1 MPASS
6 SSQRYT
12 TKTLRL
18 PPSSSTAAP
27 GPSSPASSLR
37 SSTKRTRQS
46 SVAAPSSATSGRR
59 AARNKAKQDEDSRDE
74 ESDEED
80 SEEEDGRATRSMR
93 KDKDG
98 EDLWTVEMDEVL
110 RSGMAIIP
118 MMGRRSVILESDG
131 QTYGRNGLLGEY
143 LRRQTGKIRNRTQ
156 MASHLVLLRKRCG
169 EDTERKSLVL
179 LPASSFSVLTLV
191 LGSTVLSL
199 LDGHALP
206 SSTPLQSINFDQL
219 LGPDLHPETFAAAA
233 EVNNAVKATRTFNNV
248 KRRQSLQSVRKNA
261 GGSSKSEEEHDD
273 EEDEEEEEEEEEEK
287 PAPPKKRRGRPSAA
301 SKAAEAAASPSKRRQ
316 PRSSSA
322 AAPASSSARPPA
334 PASAPR
340 RSSARHS
347 LAAPSS
353 DEDEEEEEEYKPRP
367 TKRSTRKK
375 PPVPPVPPLPL
386 APTLDQKNEPRTG
399 QPVGFAPPPPG
410 PIFRKA
416 ATVSPQKKEKEKETL
431 PSMGATQFDPDPEL
445 KAAVSSEAEVEVE
458 VEVEVDAM
466 DVDHGPGEPEPEQEQ
481 EEEQEVCADPRPAAG
496 QPDLSLAKGAVVD
509 PLKPKQEAVE
519 ESRAVDAHADGGV
532 QGGGG
537 PGGGGW
543 FGGLKRVLGWA

>member
-6 SSQRYT
+6 SSQRYS

-46 SVAAPSSATSGRR
+46 SVAAPSSATSGRGT
-59 AARNKAKQDEDSRDE
+59 ARNKAKQEEDSRDE
-74 ESDEED
+74 DSDELD

-110 RSGMAIIP
+110 RSGMAKIP

-179 LPASSFSVLTLV
+179 LPAFSFSVLTLV

-206 SSTPLQSINFDQL
+206 SSTPLQSLNFDQL

-261 GGSSKSEEEHDD
+261 RGSSKSEEEPED
-273 EEDEEEEEEEEEEK
+273 EEEEEEEEEEEK

-301 SKAAEAAASPSKRRQ
+301 SRAAEAAASSSKRRQ
-316 PRSSSA
+316 SRSSSA

-353 DEDEEEEEEYKPRP
+353 DEDEDEEEEEYKPRP
-367 TKRSTRKK
+367 TKRSSRKK

-399 QPVGFAPPPPG
+399 PPVGFAPPPPG

-416 ATVSPQKKEKEKETL
+416 TTASPQKKEKERLSPK
-431 PSMGATQFDPDPEL
+431 GATQLDPEL
-445 KAAVSSEAEVEVE
+445 DTNEAAASSEAESAAKAEVQ
-458 VEVEVDAM
+458 VDAM
-466 DVDHGPGEPEPEQEQ
+466 DVDHGPRDPEQED
-481 EEEQEVCADPRPAAG
+481 EEQEVCADPRPAAG

-509 PLKPKQEAVE
+509 PLKPKQEAEE
-519 ESRAVDAHADGGV
+519 ESRAVDAHADADAAV
-532 QGGGG
+532 QGGEGQ
-537 PGGGGW
+537 GGGGW